1 MPDAERERRPL
12 AAQARRRPRRESPL
26 GPGEYA
32 LLGLLALRGGSG
44 YGYDLARHFG
54 EQSGPLAEIIRLEP
68 GMLYHHLKK
77 LARDRLVA
85 TALEAQ
91 SGRPAR
97 QTHAITE
104 AGRGALDRWLREP
117 VRATREIRLDFLLK
131 LFFARRLEP
140 ALARSLVAEQR
151 RVCDD
156 LAASLAAQRDRL
168 DADGESTDPF
178 TRQVLDLRLAQTRAA
193 ADWLADIAE
202 ELSLGA

>member
-1 MPDAERERRPL
+1 MAEVGAGRLTL
-12 AAQARRRPRRESPL
+12 AASRARRPRREAPL

-32 LLGLLALRGGSG
+32 LLGLLAVRGGSG

-54 EQSGPLAEIIRLEP
+54 ERSGPLGEIIRLEP

-77 LARDRLVA
+77 LARDRLV
-85 TALEAQ
+85 TTTVEEQ

-131 LFFARRLEP
+131 LFFARQLNP
-140 ALARSLVAEQR
+140 PLARSLVADQR

-156 LAASLAAQRDRL
+156 LAASLTAQIAGL
-168 DADGESTDPF
+168 DAGAAATDAF
-178 TRQVLDLRLAQTRAA
+178 TRQILDLRLAQTRAA
-193 ADWLADIAE
+193 SDWLADI
-202 ELSLGA
+202 SRDLGS

>member
-1 MPDAERERRPL
+1 
-12 AAQARRRPRRESPL
+12 L

-32 LLGLLALRGGSG
+32 LLGLLTLSGGSG

-85 TALEAQ
+85 TAVEAQ

-104 AGRGALDRWLREP
+104 AGRRALDQWLREP

-131 LFFARRLEP
+131 LFFARRLAHRP
-140 ALARSLVAEQR
+140 ARPPRRRRDSHRPVHPPGPRPPTRPDPRRGGLAGRHRGRTQPRSIA
-151 RVCDD
+151 
-156 LAASLAAQRDRL
+156 
-168 DADGESTDPF
+168 F
-178 TRQVLDLRLAQTRAA
+178 TEA
-193 ADWLADIAE
+193 
-202 ELSLGA
+202 

>member
-1 MPDAERERRPL
+1 MAEVGAERLTL
-12 AAQARRRPRRESPL
+12 AASRARRPRREAPL

-32 LLGLLALRGGSG
+32 LLGLLAVRGGAG

-54 EQSGPLAEIIRLEP
+54 GRSGPLGEIIRLEP

-77 LARDRLVA
+77 LARDRLV
-85 TALEAQ
+85 TTTVEEQ

-131 LFFARRLEP
+131 LFFARQLDP
-140 ALARSLVAEQR
+140 TLARSLVAYQR

-156 LAASLAAQRDRL
+156 LAASLTAQRGSL
-168 DADGESTDPF
+168 DAEEASADLF

-193 ADWLADIAE
+193 A
-202 ELSLGA
+202 